1 MWRGK
6 AESTKKFRL
15 YSSGQDEPEGL
26 CAVWSVSNIP
36 QKGLEMRLTHP
47 LASTRVIADFSRDP
61 TVTTRSSHFD
71 RALIIRIYYVDCSLL
86 RARDQFAKT
95 ALVRILPR
103 WEIGFM
109 TMLIAPEPS
118 RAWGSLDVGGG
129 CRGTGLVTLLSLLG
143 TLLTLLVLFESRVG
157 KNSAASQSMNT
168 PLAAPSLPPS
178 SSPDTPHPL

>member
-61 TVTTRSSHFD
+61 TVTT
-71 RALIIRIYYVDCSLL
+71 SLL